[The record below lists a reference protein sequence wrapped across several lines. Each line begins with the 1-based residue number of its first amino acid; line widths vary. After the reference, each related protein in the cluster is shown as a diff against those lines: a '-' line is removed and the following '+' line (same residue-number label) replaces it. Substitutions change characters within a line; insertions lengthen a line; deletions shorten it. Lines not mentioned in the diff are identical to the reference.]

1 MTRLVVFD
9 VDSTLLAVESLDFAV
24 ARALL
29 STPDGAERAARLSA
43 ITDQGMAGTL
53 DFRASLEQR
62 IAIAGLT
69 RRTVDAASKALREK
83 LTPGMAGLLERL
95 RARAPVAAV
104 SGGFVDLIAPA
115 LFDLGFAESDI
126 RANQFTFDG
135 SGPDA
140 AVNGFDRDNPLSR
153 SGGKAV
159 VVRALKGDTGAAEAV
174 MVGDGMTDYEAYA
187 AGAADSF
194 IGFGG
199 VTERAPVREKAPAWA
214 GDVETLARL
223 LQA

>member
-24 ARALL
+24 ERALAGA
-29 STPDGAERAARLSA
+29 PDGAQRAARLSA

-69 RRTVDAASKALREK
+69 RGAVETAQEALRHE
-83 LTPGMAGLLERL
+83 LTPGIAGLLADLRK
-95 RARAPVAAV
+95 RARVAAV
-104 SGGFVDLIAPA
+104 SGGFADLIAPA
-115 LFDLGFAESDI
+115 LTDLGFAPGDI
-126 RANQFTFDG
+126 HANQFTFDG
-135 SGPDA
+135 AGLQA
-140 AVNGFDRDNPLSR
+140 GVNGFDRDNPLSR

-159 VVRALKGDTGAAEAV
+159 VVRALKAEAGAAHAV

-187 AGAADSF
+187 AGAADAF

-199 VTERAPVREKAPAWA
+199 VAERAAVRAKAPAWA
-214 GDVETLARL
+214 RDVDGLARL
-223 LQA
+223 LTG

>member
-1 MTRLVVFD
+1 MTRLIVFD

-24 ARALL
+24 ERALSGL
-29 STPDGAERAARLSA
+29 PDGAQRAARLSA

-69 RRTVDAASKALREK
+69 RGAVEATREALRHE
-83 LTPGMAGLLERL
+83 LTPGIAGLLADLRK
-95 RARAPVAAV
+95 RARVAAV
-104 SGGFVDLIAPA
+104 SGGFADLIAPA
-115 LFDLGFAESDI
+115 LADLGFEPGDI
-126 RANQFTFDG
+126 HANQFTFDG
-135 SGPDA
+135 AGLQA
-140 AVNGFDRDNPLSR
+140 GVNGFDRDNPLSR

-159 VVRALKGDTGAAEAV
+159 VVRALKNKAGAAHAV

-187 AGAADSF
+187 AGAADAF

-199 VTERAPVREKAPAWA
+199 VAERAPVRDKAPAWA
-214 GDVETLARL
+214 HDVDALARL
-223 LQA
+223 LEI

>member
-29 STPDGAERAARLSA
+29 SKPDGAERAARLSA

-69 RRTVDAASKALREK
+69 RGAVEDASNALLEAI
-83 LTPGMAGLLERL
+83 TPGMVGLLTRL
-95 RARAPVAAV
+95 RKDARVAAV

-115 LFDLGFAESDI
+115 LADLGFARGDI
-126 RANQFTFDG
+126 HANEFIFTHD
-135 SGPDA
+135 GPDA
-140 AVNGFDRDNPLSR
+140 DVNGFDRDNPLSR

-187 AGAADSF
+187 AGAADVF

-223 LQA
+223 LGV